1 MELYI
6 VEAIGYDLSSH
17 EEFHTTD
24 YFSDYSAALKV
35 FNKKKETAHFVSV
48 KLDMYTDTRIKDSQ
62 YRIDCT
68 MNRYG
73 C

>member
-17 EEFHTTD
+17 EEFRTTD

-35 FNKKKETAHFVSV
+35 FDQKKETACFISV
-48 KLDMYTDTRIKDSQ
+48 KLDKYTDTRIKDGQ
-62 YRIDCT
+62 YRIECT

-73 C
+73 Y